1 VEVSVKAERI
11 RELLAACL
19 ETSVSEL
26 PEDATRENTVGW
38 DSVIHL
44 SLLGML
50 DDETPGLLDRF
61 PKLAESASIAEIVSI
76 CTSR

>member
-1 VEVSVKAERI
+1 MTVNTERV
-11 RELLAACL
+11 RELLAGCL
-19 ETSVSEL
+19 ETSVSEI

-38 DSVIHL
+38 DSVVHL

-61 PKLAESASIAEIVSI
+61 PKLAESMSIAEIVTI
-76 CTSR
+76 CKNR